1 MIEAEQL
8 KAHLASIQEIEEQDK
23 AEIEEVM
30 REAEAE
36 KRAELIK
43 DLPEEPK
50 TGASISV
57 AFRLPDGKRL
67 TRSFLLDHPIK
78 VSCSPNI
85 SICLATYT
93 RAIMQNYAEMSSC
106 FMIIR
111 QWRSRR
117 KILIKVLRISSK
129 KATDSLSLF
138 KTKAT
143 N

>member
-67 TRSFLLDHPIK
+67 TRSFFLDHPIK
-78 VSCSPNI
+78 VSSTNI
-85 SICLATYT
+85 RICLATYT
-93 RAIMQNYAEMSSC
+93 LAIIQNCAEISSS

-111 QWRSRR
+111 Q
-117 KILIKVLRISSK
+117 
-129 KATDSLSLF
+129 
-138 KTKAT
+138 
-143 N
+143 